1 MDKNTIY
8 SKTGKGVLEIKN
20 KAGKLAKDLVK
31 VLTFIDGKSTVA
43 ELIAKSKLS
52 DADIDRSLLQL
63 STGGYIKEFSNTSG
77 SAPSTPLESSYVDD
91 LDFTSSLA
99 PGKNPYQSAQT
110 EFRQRES
117 ADRVKAEQE
126 ARKKRE
132 EEERLKKEQ
141 ALRQARDEAAR
152 LAKVEAER
160 KAKETAA
167 LKLREEAER
176 KAKLEAEAMAQT
188 QRDLGKIL
196 EAERKALEQTD
207 RKKQQETER
216 AAQEN
221 AERRNREDAERQR
234 TEDEERKKREEEE
247 RHRREVE
254 ERKHKEEGERKHKE
268 DEERKSKEE
277 EERKRNEE
285 EERKRNE
292 KEERKRK
299 EEEER
304 QRKEE
309 EERKRKEEEER
320 KRNEKE
326 ERKRKEEGERKR
338 KKEEERKR
346 REEEERKKREE
357 EEQRRK
363 REEDERRQRR
373 EEEDRRRAEEDQRRR
388 REDEE
393 RRQRE
398 EVEARGRR
406 EEEGP
411 GAREEEE
418 RLQREKEE
426 AHRRQE
432 EDARREREDSDRRRR
447 EEEERARSEAAAKSD
462 LPEFDLSGLRSMESQ
477 IASEF
482 EKQQEE
488 LRRREE
494 EEERR
499 DREQEE
505 SRRSMERAER
515 EEEARLEAQRREG
528 EDRERRERM
537 ERERGDR
544 EERERKRQEEKDLR
558 IKEEEERRAKAELER
573 QRKEEAKIESERKAR
588 EEELSRRRKEQEER
602 DRKRAEVQSLKK
614 QKAIR
619 TPLERFRPVII
630 GVAVVVALVVG
641 GIQVIP
647 MNTYIPSIEKLASDH
662 IGEQVTIGSMRVS
675 VLGGF
680 SMNLDN
686 VKVGTT
692 QDVKID
698 KVELSLDLG
707 SVFNEVKVIRNI
719 KVESASVAQEAL
731 ARLPKWMEAAVTD
744 KNVRVKRVVLK
755 GAKLEFRTVTVPNF
769 DAEFDFSPEGVI
781 QKAALEA
788 ADGKLSVQVTPRGEE
803 FDIDVTAGKG
813 WVPPIGPQ
821 IEFTD
826 FSVKAVG
833 SRNQIR
839 VGEFRALLYGG
850 ALKGSALINWGGPW
864 SIEGQLNAERIALQ
878 ELMPVFTRDAKSTG
892 HLEATLRYSLAGP
905 DPVTLFEAP
914 RIDGTFVIRKGDLDG
929 VDLVRA
935 LQMGGR
941 QNVQG
946 GATRFEE
953 ISGAVSVAGG
963 RYQYRN
969 LKLASGLLS
978 ATGAFEVL
986 PSKDVNGRVFIELRS
1001 QAAQIRGNFAINGN
1015 LKAVVLKPN

>member
-1 MDKNTIY
+1 MDKSTIY

-20 KAGKLAKDLVK
+20 KAGKLAKDLLR
-31 VLTFIDGKSTVA
+31 VLTLIDGKSTVA
-43 ELIAKSKLS
+43 ELIIKSRLG
-52 DADIDRSLLQL
+52 DADMDRSLSQL

-77 SAPSTPLESSYVDD
+77 SAPGAPLESSYVDD

-132 EEERLKKEQ
+132 EEDRLKQEQ

-160 KAKETAA
+160 KVKEAAA

-176 KAKLEAEAMAQT
+176 KAKIEAEAMAQT
-188 QRDLGKIL
+188 QRDLAKIL

-216 AAQEN
+216 EASEN
-221 AERRNREDAERQR
+221 AERRNREDAERR
-234 TEDEERKKREEEE
+234 RREDEGRQKREEDE
-247 RHRREVE
+247 RRR
-254 ERKHKEEGERKHKE
+254 R
-268 DEERKSKEE
+268 D
-277 EERKRNEE
+277 
-285 EERKRNE
+285 
-292 KEERKRK
+292 
-299 EEEER
+299 
-304 QRKEE
+304 E

-320 KRNEKE
+320 KRREEE
-326 ERKRKEEGERKR
+326 ERKRRE
-338 KKEEERKR
+338 EEERKR

-363 REEDERRQRR
+363 REEEERRQRR
-373 EEEDRRRAEEDQRRR
+373 EEEDGRRAEEDERRR
-388 REDEE
+388 REDEQ

-398 EVEARGRR
+398 EEEARRRR

-411 GAREEEE
+411 GEREEDERRQREEKEARRREEDVRREREDADRRRREEEE
-418 RLQREKEE
+418 RK
-426 AHRRQE
+426 
-432 EDARREREDSDRRRR
+432 RR

-482 EKQQEE
+482 EKQQQE

-499 DREQEE
+499 NREQEE
-505 SRRSMERAER
+505 SRHAMERAER
-515 EEEARLEAQRREG
+515 EEEARLEAERREA

-537 ERERGDR
+537 ERERQDR
-544 EERERKRQEEKDLR
+544 EARERKRQEEKDLR
-558 IKEEEERRAKAELER
+558 IKEQEERKVKAEMEHRR
-573 QRKEEAKIESERKAR
+573 QEEMKIESERKAR
-588 EEELSRRRKEQEER
+588 EDELSRRRKEQEER
-602 DRKRAEVQSLKK
+602 DRKRAEVHSLKK

-619 TPLERFRPVII
+619 TPLERFRPFLI
-630 GVAVVVALVVG
+630 GVVVVVALAVG

-647 MNTYIPSIEKLASDH
+647 VNAYIPSIEKLASDH
-662 IGEQVTIGSMRVS
+662 IGEPVTIGTVRVS

-680 SMNLDN
+680 SMDLDN
-686 VKVGTT
+686 VKLGAT

-698 KVELSLDLG
+698 KVELTLDLG
-707 SVFNEVKVIRNI
+707 SVFGEVKVIRNI
-719 KVESASVAQEAL
+719 RVESASVAQEVL
-731 ARLPKWMEAAVTD
+731 PRLPKWMEAAVTD
-744 KNVRVKRVVLK
+744 KNVQVRRIVLK
-755 GAKLEFRTVTVPNF
+755 DTKLESRTVKVPNF
-769 DAEFDFSPEGVI
+769 DAEFDLSPEGVI
-781 QKAALEA
+781 QKAALDA
-788 ADGKLSVQVTPRGEE
+788 VDGKLSVQITPRGAE
-803 FDIDVTAGKG
+803 FDIVVSAGKG

-821 IEFTD
+821 VEFTD
-826 FSVKAVG
+826 FSAKAAV

-839 VGEFRALLYGG
+839 VEEFRALLYGG
-850 ALKGSALINWGGPW
+850 AANGSALINWGGPW
-864 SIEGQLNAERIALQ
+864 SIDGRLTSERITLQ

-892 HLEATLRYSLAGP
+892 QLEATLRYSLAAP
-905 DPVTLFEAP
+905 DLVTLFDVP
-914 RIDGTFVIRKGDLDG
+914 RIDGTFVMRKGDLDG

-978 ATGAFEVL
+978 ATGGFEVL
-986 PSKDVNGRVFIELRS
+986 PSKDVDGRVFVELRS
-1001 QAAQIRGNFAINGN
+1001 QVAQIRGNFVIDGN